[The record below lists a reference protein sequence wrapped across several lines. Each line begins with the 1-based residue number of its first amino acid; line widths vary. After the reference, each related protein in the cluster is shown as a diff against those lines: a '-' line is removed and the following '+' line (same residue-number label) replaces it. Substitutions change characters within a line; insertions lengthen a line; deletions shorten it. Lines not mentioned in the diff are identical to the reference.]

1 MKPFDALRVEF
12 GVLANLAPLLGV
24 RENAVYQWAKRG
36 QIPIKHVRKLEEL
49 SEGRLTAKILRPD
62 LFEG

>member
-36 QIPIKHVRKLEEL
+36 QIGRAHV
-49 SEGRLTAKILRPD
+49 
-62 LFEG
+62 